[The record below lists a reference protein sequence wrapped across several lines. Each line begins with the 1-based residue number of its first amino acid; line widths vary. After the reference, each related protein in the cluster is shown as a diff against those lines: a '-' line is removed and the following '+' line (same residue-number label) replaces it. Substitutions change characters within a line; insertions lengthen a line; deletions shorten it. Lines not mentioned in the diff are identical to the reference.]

1 MKLLSRTLL
10 LLLPVAILT
19 DILMPSLLSQPSMA
33 LAQTTNRTSKVRRQR
48 PPLPPGMG
56 FPGNRGAAA
65 SRDDGCAMPQ
75 QELTALVPEFKQ
87 PNEKQPNEISVWG
100 QTTAAY
106 PKIWVFMPY
115 TSKNTQLTL
124 SLQNDREDD
133 LYTAKIIPPA
143 MPGIISIQIPTSLQ
157 PLKVNQ
163 SYRWKLTAKVYCGQ
177 KSEEKN
183 VIGWV
188 SRVNSASTTD
198 SNWYD
203 NVTNLGERLLGD
215 PNNIQLR
222 QEWKEL
228 LQLVKLEEIANQPF
242 VGEVITSKK

>member
-1 MKLLSRTLL
+1 MKLGFRILPLL
-10 LLLPVAILT
+10 TVAALTNMLLASISIKPDV
-19 DILMPSLLSQPSMA
+19 MVSQ
-33 LAQTTNRTSKVRRQR
+33 TVNKISKVPRKQ
-48 PPLPPGMG
+48 PPLAPRGTRA
-56 FPGNRGAAA
+56 PGNRSAAA
-65 SRDDGCAMPQ
+65 SRDDGCAIPQ

-87 PNEKQPNEISVWG
+87 PNDEISVWG

-106 PKIWVFMPY
+106 PKIWLFMPY

-124 SLQNDREDD
+124 SLKDEQGKHTFRVD
-133 LYTAKIIPPA
+133 PPA
-143 MPGIISIQIPTSLQ
+143 TAGIISIQVPSSLQ
-157 PLKVNQ
+157 PLKIDQN
-163 SYRWKLTAKVYCGQ
+163 YRWKLTAKIYCGQ

-188 SRVNSASTTD
+188 SRVNLASTTD

-203 NVTNLGERLLGD
+203 DVTNLGEQLVGD

-242 VGEVITSKK
+242 VGEVRTSKK